1 MIFKLAE
8 ITNELKEK
16 GEVIECGDW
25 NAIITDYS
33 GLLEHDEFDD
43 HVPLP
48 DELDDHV
55 PLPDDYLSN
64 DFWPRNSEVW
74 RQVNKCIQI
83 RVNLTQ
89 YKPTNT
95 VF

>member
-25 NAIITDYS
+25 NAIISDYS

-48 DELDDHV
+48 D
-55 PLPDDYLSN
+55 DYLSN
-64 DFWPRNSEVW
+64 DRATLKSEDRSTNV
-74 RQVNKCIQI
+74 
-83 RVNLTQ
+83 
-89 YKPTNT
+89 YKSELISLSINRRILFFRPDSLKKW
-95 VF
+95 